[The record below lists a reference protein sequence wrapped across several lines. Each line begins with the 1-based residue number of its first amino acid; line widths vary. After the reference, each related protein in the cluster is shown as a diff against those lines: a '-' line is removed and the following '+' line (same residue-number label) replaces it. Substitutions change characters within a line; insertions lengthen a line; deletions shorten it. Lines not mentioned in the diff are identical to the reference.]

1 MKRFYTIL
9 VLLIG
14 VITIKTNA
22 QASND
27 PDAKKVLD
35 GVSAKF
41 KTYKT
46 VKSTFTFKTEVQQGR
61 RFHQKTALSGS
72 KVLNTK

>member
-22 QASND
+22 QTTND
-27 PDAKKVLD
+27 PDAKKILMV
-35 GVSAKF
+35 
-41 KTYKT
+41 
-46 VKSTFTFKTEVQQGR
+46 
-61 RFHQKTALSGS
+61 
-72 KVLNTK
+72 

>member
-22 QASND
+22 QATND

-35 GVSAKF
+35 GVSANLKLI
-41 KTYKT
+41 KPLNQLLLLKR
-46 VKSTFTFKTEVQQGR
+46 KC
-61 RFHQKTALSGS
+61 SG
-72 KVLNTK
+72 